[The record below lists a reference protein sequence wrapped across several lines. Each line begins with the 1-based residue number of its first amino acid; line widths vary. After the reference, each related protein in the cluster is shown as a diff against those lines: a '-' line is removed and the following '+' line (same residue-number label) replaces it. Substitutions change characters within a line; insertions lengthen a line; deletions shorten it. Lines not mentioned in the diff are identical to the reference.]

1 MSLLAWSG
9 RVLMLTPILI
19 SVFLFISSVGTVNAA
34 PALEAFEGDFDEMPE
49 RRSIRAL
56 VVYNRMMY
64 FLEGGTQSGQEV

>member
-1 MSLLAWSG
+1 MSLFAWSG

-34 PALEAFEGDFDEMPE
+34 PALEAFEGDFDEMLE

-64 FLEGGTQSGQEV
+64 FLEGGTQSG